1 AEHERAVEVDG
12 ASPLPARQPAGHR
25 PFASLHQHRFC
36 VRTPAC
42 RYMLGWPHGPP
53 RRQPDGG
60 QDTADRPDAIFRHPL
75 LTTADTTKKRENIPM
90 TFQAVRQMPEGQA
103 KAPSPAARPASL
115 SLSFLG
121 VSMRFGD

>member
-1 AEHERAVEVDG
+1 
-12 ASPLPARQPAGHR
+12 
-25 PFASLHQHRFC
+25 
-36 VRTPAC
+36 
-42 RYMLGWPHGPP
+42 
-53 RRQPDGG
+53 
-60 QDTADRPDAIFRHPL
+60 RPDAIFRHPL

-121 VSMRFGD
+121 VSMRFGDGTEALDDVSLEIGQGEFVSIVGPSGCGKSTLLKIASGLVSHTAGTVRVDRTHLGYTFQD